1 VVAAV
6 CWVGEAAQSASITKA
21 VHCAALLT
29 EKAKANMVHRRSEP
43 AVPLAELRILRDR
56 SR

>member
-6 CWVGEAAQSASITKA
+6 CWIGEAAQSASVTA

-29 EKAKANMVHRRSEP
+29 EEAKANMVHRRSEP